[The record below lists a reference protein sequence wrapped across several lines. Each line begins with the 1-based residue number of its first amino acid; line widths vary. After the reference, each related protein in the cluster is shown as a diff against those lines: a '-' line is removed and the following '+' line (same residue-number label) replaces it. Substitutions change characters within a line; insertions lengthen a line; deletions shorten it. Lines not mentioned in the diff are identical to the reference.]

1 MAEAIVRQKMM
12 RKYLCISSGRPFRRY
27 SSSKVERGAA
37 MKWIPPELSWSS
49 LLAGAKGM
57 GRGSYAI
64 IAILLGLLIWTGI
77 LAGMGWS
84 SAVGTEVPVAGYVAM
99 AIGVVFSV
107 LLGVG
112 LMVLVFYSSRAG
124 YDEPAKLIR
133 SDGDKPRIARNKR

>member
-1 MAEAIVRQKMM
+1 M
-12 RKYLCISSGRPFRRY
+12 R
-27 SSSKVERGAA
+27 
-37 MKWIPPELSWSS
+37 WIPYELGWRS
-49 LLAGAKGM
+49 LLSGAKGM

-77 LAGMGWS
+77 LAGKGWS

-112 LMVLVFYSSRAG
+112 LMALVFHSSRAG
-124 YDEPAKLIR
+124 YDEPAKLVR
-133 SDGDKPRIARNKR
+133 SDGDKTQE

>member
-1 MAEAIVRQKMM
+1 
-12 RKYLCISSGRPFRRY
+12 
-27 SSSKVERGAA
+27 
-37 MKWIPPELSWSS
+37 MKWIPHELGWRS
-49 LLAGAKGM
+49 LLSGAKGM

-64 IAILLGLLIWTGI
+64 IAILFGLLIWTSI

-107 LLGVG
+107 LLGIS
-112 LMVLVFYSSRAG
+112 LMALVFYSSRAG

-133 SDGDKPRIARNKR
+133 SDGDETRE

>member
-1 MAEAIVRQKMM
+1 M
-12 RKYLCISSGRPFRRY
+12 RWIPH
-27 SSSKVERGAA
+27 ERG
-37 MKWIPPELSWSS
+37 WRS
-49 LLAGAKGM
+49 LLSGAKGM

-77 LAGMGWS
+77 LAGKGWS

-112 LMVLVFYSSRAG
+112 LMALVFYSSRAG

-133 SDGDKPRIARNKR
+133 SDGDKIQE

>member
-1 MAEAIVRQKMM
+1 
-12 RKYLCISSGRPFRRY
+12 
-27 SSSKVERGAA
+27 

-133 SDGDKPRIARNKR
+133 SDGDKTQE

>member
-1 MAEAIVRQKMM
+1 M
-12 RKYLCISSGRPFRRY
+12 R
-27 SSSKVERGAA
+27 
-37 MKWIPPELSWSS
+37 WIPYELGWRS
-49 LLAGAKGM
+49 LLSGARGM

-64 IAILLGLLIWTGI
+64 IAILLGLLIWTSI
-77 LAGMGWS
+77 LAGKGWS

-112 LMVLVFYSSRAG
+112 LMALVFYSSRAG

-133 SDGDKPRIARNKR
+133 SDGDKTQE